1 MATYLSNELAGTTTG
16 LSTAPTQPSYRAP
29 ASVYHARLKRVRATV
44 TLAGQLTTDTIVLAN
59 LPAGSTFAF
68 GVIIAGVTLGTS
80 TISIGTVGTPA
91 LYRAAA
97 VQTAVDTPA
106 FFGAL
111 GCGQL
116 ASEPGAEHQVVD
128 LVVVHRHT
136 TRRSAGAG
144 TRTLPSRNC
153 RNAARARLTRDITV
167 PTGMCM
173 TAATSA

>member
-68 GVIIAGVTLGTS
+68 GIITAGVTLGTS

-106 FFGAL
+106 FFG
-111 GCGQL
+111 
-116 ASEPGAEHQVVD
+116 
-128 LVVVHRHT
+128 T
-136 TRRSAGAG
+136 
-144 TRTLPSRNC
+144 
-153 RNAARARLTRDITV
+153 
-167 PTGMCM
+167 
-173 TAATSA
+173 TAAASATFGTTTATQASPGFTVDQQVILTIATAALPGTGTVVIDFYVSIPS